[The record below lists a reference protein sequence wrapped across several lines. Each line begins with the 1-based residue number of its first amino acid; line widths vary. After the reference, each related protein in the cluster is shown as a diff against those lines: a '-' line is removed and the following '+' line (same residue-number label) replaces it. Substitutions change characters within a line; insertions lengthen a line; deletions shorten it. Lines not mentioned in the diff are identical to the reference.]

1 MQQQT
6 CANFINILCTI
17 FLYEHC
23 FRSLFYVHVLEKS
36 CGNNVRTKKIVRKNL
51 QHEVKTNWN
60 EESFLMF
67 FSENTL
73 ILAISTATDDIA
85 NSVAIKNAKKVDRD
99 GSRTIGKL
107 AFSPK
112 LI

>member
-1 MQQQT
+1 
-6 CANFINILCTI
+6 
-17 FLYEHC
+17 
-23 FRSLFYVHVLEKS
+23 
-36 CGNNVRTKKIVRKNL
+36 
-51 QHEVKTNWN
+51 
-60 EESFLMF
+60 MF

-107 AFSPK
+107 AFSTK
-112 LI
+112 II